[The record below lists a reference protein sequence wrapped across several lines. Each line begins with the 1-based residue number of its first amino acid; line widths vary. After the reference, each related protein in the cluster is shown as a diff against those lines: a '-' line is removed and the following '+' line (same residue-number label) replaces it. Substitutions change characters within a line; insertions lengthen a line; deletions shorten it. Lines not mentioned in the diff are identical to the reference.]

1 MTGKACWMLLS
12 GGIAPNND
20 TTWRL
25 LQAKHPSCP
34 PPVTPDVTSEPIT
47 LSPSFN
53 ILPILRSFPKGTSP
67 GPSGLSVQHLLDT
80 ISVPLHTPIGTSLK
94 GIVNLLAS
102 GKVPVHVS
110 AYLAGGKLIAL
121 DKSKEGSPPDVR
133 PIAVGE
139 TLRRLT
145 GKCICA
151 ILRNKFSSFFE
162 PSQFGVACKAGAEK
176 IVHSLRRYIEDNWLN
191 GDFVVFKVDMLN
203 AFNMVSRQAV
213 LDECAKFFPELLP
226 WVSWCYGSHS
236 SLWHPMGQVSS
247 QSGVQQGDPLG
258 PMLFALVLHK
268 LVTSIEVDDNCLHL
282 ILEAW
287 YLDDGVLAGERS
299 AVIRALHLIEELG
312 PYLGLHINFSKCEP
326 FSRNG
331 NSHFPP
337 VVESS
342 LLPNMDIL
350 GVPIGDVVHCSRFIA
365 EKCATPKT
373 LLKALVDV
381 SAVDLH
387 VAFSILRMC
396 GSYCKLLHLARA
408 TPPSHCADYLKLFD
422 EEVRLCFTS
431 CIAVDVPDLSWQQ
444 AQLSPSLGGLGFRS
458 LALHSSAAF
467 IASFASSGFCS
478 PDNIHMLQAVT
489 RFNAQVHPLEST
501 TAEAVLACPLCREL
515 CSWISAI
522 PSTGLDLHLDSA
534 ECQVALRWWLGLDT
548 SGSSPC
554 PLCPDTALDPLGH
567 HAATCRHGGD
577 VVARHNRLRD
587 IFANFCRRAHLSV
600 QVEVGYGLARDHINS
615 HPADILVQGWDRGKP
630 AAFDVTVTSPLTPV
644 SLNNASASVGAAAY
658 AAECRKHAAN
668 DTRCQELG
676 WLCIPLAVET
686 YGNWGKEAQSVF
698 SRLASLLSISQAIPK
713 PKMLSEIYSRLNMSL
728 VRSVARAIMGR
739 EAVQGRANVSAQVKV
754 GSGFGHDKR
763 NTRPADVLAPNW
775 SLGKP
780 AAFDLTITSPL
791 NPSILSEAG
800 VMAGSAALVAECH
813 KHDLNDPKCS
823 ELSWKCTPL
832 AVETYGCWGA
842 EARDTQS
849 RLATRLA
856 IPMRCTKFQATASIY
871 GRLSLTLVRSCAR
884 ALLSRAGP
892 SLVVTG

>member
-1 MTGKACWMLLS
+1 MS
-12 GGIAPNND
+12 
-20 TTWRL
+20 
-25 LQAKHPSCP
+25 
-34 PPVTPDVTSEPIT
+34 
-47 LSPSFN
+47 
-53 ILPILRSFPKGTSP
+53 
-67 GPSGLSVQHLLDT
+67 
-80 ISVPLHTPIGTSLK
+80 
-94 GIVNLLAS
+94 
-102 GKVPVHVS
+102 S
-110 AYLAGGKLIAL
+110 A
-121 DKSKEGSPPDVR
+121 
-133 PIAVGE
+133 
-139 TLRRLT
+139 T
-145 GKCICA
+145 
-151 ILRNKFSSFFE
+151 
-162 PSQFGVACKAGAEK
+162 
-176 IVHSLRRYIEDNWLN
+176 
-191 GDFVVFKVDMLN
+191 
-203 AFNMVSRQAV
+203 
-213 LDECAKFFPELLP
+213 FFPELLP
-226 WVSWCYGSHS
+226 WVSWCYGS

-268 LVTSIEVDDNCLHL
+268 LVTSIEVDDDCLHL

-312 PYLGLHINFSKCEP
+312 PYLGLHINFSKCEL

-350 GVPIGDVVHCSRFIA
+350 GVPIGDFVHCSRFIA

-373 LLKALVDV
+373 LRKALVDV

-396 GSYCKLLHLARA
+396 GSYCKLVHLARA

-431 CIAVDVPDLSWQQ
+431 CIAVDVPDPSWQQ

-501 TAEAVLACPLCREL
+501 TAEAALACPPLQRAL
-515 CSWISAI
+515 SKKLDNHAFQSLLSSSSQVNKARILSVSAPHAGSWISAT

-534 ECQVALRWWLGLDT
+534 ECQVALRWW
-548 SGSSPC
+548 SP
-554 PLCPDTALDPLGH
+554 
-567 HAATCRHGGD
+567 AATCRHDGD
-577 VVARHNRLRD
+577 VVAQHNRLRD

-600 QVEVGYGLARDHINS
+600 QVKVGYGLARDHINS
-615 HPADILVQGWDRGKP
+615 CPADILVQGWDRGKP

-713 PKMLSEIYSRLNMSL
+713 PKMLSELYSRLNMSL
-728 VRSVARAIMGR
+728 VRSVARAIMRR
-739 EAVQGRANVSAQVKV
+739 EAVQG
-754 GSGFGHDKR
+754 
-763 NTRPADVLAPNW
+763 
-775 SLGKP
+775 
-780 AAFDLTITSPL
+780 
-791 NPSILSEAG
+791 
-800 VMAGSAALVAECH
+800 
-813 KHDLNDPKCS
+813 
-823 ELSWKCTPL
+823 
-832 AVETYGCWGA
+832 
-842 EARDTQS
+842 
-849 RLATRLA
+849 
-856 IPMRCTKFQATASIY
+856 
-871 GRLSLTLVRSCAR
+871 
-884 ALLSRAGP
+884 
-892 SLVVTG
+892 